1 MDDDPFSPEERAT
14 FTALTEHVRGELSA
28 QIPMKRL
35 DEPDGERV
43 LAILLADRIWDFFEV
58 RPRPRSLRERP
69 APD

>member
-1 MDDDPFSPEERAT
+1 MENDPFSPEERAT
-14 FTALTEHVRGELSA
+14 FTALTELVRDELSA

-43 LAILLADRIWDFFEV
+43 LAMLLADRIWDYFEV
-58 RPRPRSLRERP
+58 RERPMSLRERP